1 MQKPKNMRDYD
12 DITAFLGTWGP
23 FQRTVFLA
31 LAISILPN
39 GFVGIYIIFVGDVPS
54 HECLI
59 PEEHNISAMW
69 REAAI
74 PTAMQDGVLK
84 RSSCSRYKMEALRN
98 FSVLNYT
105 PNVEVNVSEIEL
117 EFCVDGWNYSTEVY
131 ESTIVT
137 EVSLWVVCVLALQSN
152 VQLLK
157 EFLR

>member
-1 MQKPKNMRDYD
+1 MRDYD

-23 FQRTVFLA
+23 FQLTVFLA

-59 PEEHNISAMW
+59 PEEHNISVMW

-74 PTAMQDGVLK
+74 PMLMQNGVLK
-84 RSSCSRYKMEALRN
+84 RSSCSRYKMETLRS
-98 FSVLNYT
+98 FSALNYT
-105 PNVEVNVSEIEL
+105 PNVDVNVSEIEV
-117 EFCVDGWNYSTEVY
+117 EPCVDGWSYSKEVY

-137 EVSLWVVCVLALQSN
+137 EVSRWVVCALALQSN
-152 VQLLK
+152 VQRVLEIKL
-157 EFLR
+157 